1 MVAQAIRQSQLG
13 RKLHDLLVREAHLKL
28 RREKL
33 LPVWMAKEAELRA
46 VEAKRPRLSGIFRS
60 RRAAYHLRWSSIFE
74 ELQPMRQC
82 GQAMDRCQPHIQ
94 RMIEE
99 EIELVLRD
107 QCPEYVQA
115 LAARQQKEDWCR
127 CLERFGVKIFEFTR
141 ALGNVR
147 NLACSGYAR
156 ATQAY
161 SPGAVQAFVLA
172 IEAGKAVEE
181 EVRFANR
188 IATMQREMFAEN
200 GFNAES
206 LPRLPETRYSEWT
219 ARIRT
224 LALVEAQKQ
233 FEALIEETKRLHES
247 GIPELRR
254 QADQVDVSHQTEIHN
269 FLLATWERFRA
280 EVAPEIFPGD
290 SEASVTETERML
302 TLQAKTSVLGRL

>member
-1 MVAQAIRQSQLG
+1 MVAQAVEYSGVG

-28 RREKL
+28 HREKL

-46 VEAKRPRLSGIFRS
+46 VEAARPRLSGLLRS
-60 RRAAYHLRWSSIFE
+60 RRVAYQIRWSGIFE
-74 ELQPMRQC
+74 ELQPMRTC
-82 GQAMDRCQPHIQ
+82 GQALDRCEPHVK

-99 EIELVLRD
+99 EIEVLLREH
-107 QCPEYVQA
+107 CPEYVQA

-127 CLERFGVKIFEFTR
+127 CLERFATKIFEFTR
-141 ALGNVR
+141 TLGNVR

-181 EVRFANR
+181 EVKFANR
-188 IATMQREMFAEN
+188 IATMQREMFEQN
-200 GFNAES
+200 GFQAEA

-224 LALVEAQKQ
+224 LPLVEAQAQ
-233 FEALIEETKRLHES
+233 FEALIEETKKLHET

-254 QADQVDVSHQTEIHN
+254 QADQVDLSHANEIHN
-269 FLLATWERFRA
+269 FLLVTWEQYRA
-280 EVAPEIFPGD
+280 QVAPEIYPGD
-290 SEASVTETERML
+290 SEASVVETERML
-302 TLQAKTSVLGRL
+302 MLQAKTSVLGRL

>member
-1 MVAQAIRQSQLG
+1 
-13 RKLHDLLVREAHLKL
+13 
-28 RREKL
+28 
-33 LPVWMAKEAELRA
+33 
-46 VEAKRPRLSGIFRS
+46 VEAARPKLSGLLRS
-60 RRAAYHLRWSSIFE
+60 RRVAYQIKWSGISE

-82 GQAMDRCQPHIQ
+82 GQALDRCEPHVK

-99 EIELVLRD
+99 EIEILLREH
-107 QCPEYVQA
+107 CPEYVQA
-115 LAARQQKEDWCR
+115 LAARKQKEDWGR
-127 CLERFGVKIFEFTR
+127 CLERFGQKIFEFTR

-188 IATMQREMFAEN
+188 IASMQRELFEQN
-200 GFNAES
+200 GFAAQS

-224 LALVEAQKQ
+224 LPLVEAQQQ
-233 FEALIEETKRLHES
+233 FEALIDETKKLHES
-247 GIPELRR
+247 GIPEFRR
-254 QADQVDVSHQTEIHN
+254 QAEQVDLTHAVEIHN
-269 FLLATWERFRA
+269 FLLVTWEQYRA
-280 EVAPEIFPGD
+280 QVAPEIFPGD
-290 SEASVTETERML
+290 SEASVAETERML